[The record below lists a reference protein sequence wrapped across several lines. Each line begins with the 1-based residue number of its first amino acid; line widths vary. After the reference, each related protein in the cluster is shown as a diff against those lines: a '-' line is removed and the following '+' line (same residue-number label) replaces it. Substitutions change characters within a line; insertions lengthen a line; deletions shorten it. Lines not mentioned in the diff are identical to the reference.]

1 MSSDTDDWQ
10 DEEPEVG
17 FPAFRG
23 IPIGRR
29 VLVAEDDPAMRD
41 VLETVL
47 RERGYQ
53 VATVGSGSELADALG
68 RVGRAQPAERFDLI
82 LSDVRMPGAS
92 GLDVIDRLREGGD
105 TTPVVIVTAFPQR
118 DVVERARG
126 LEVRLLA
133 KPFDLETLRVA
144 VDWAIRSNAPHR
156 SRLRWSP

>member
-1 MSSDTDDWQ
+1 MISDTDDWQ
-10 DEEPEVG
+10 DDEPQVG
-17 FPAFRG
+17 FLAFRG

-53 VATVGSGSELADALG
+53 VATVGSGNELAAALG
-68 RVGRAQPAERFDLI
+68 RTRPEERFDLI

-144 VDWAIRSNAPHR
+144 VDWAIRSNAPR
-156 SRLRWSP
+156 RGRLGWSP